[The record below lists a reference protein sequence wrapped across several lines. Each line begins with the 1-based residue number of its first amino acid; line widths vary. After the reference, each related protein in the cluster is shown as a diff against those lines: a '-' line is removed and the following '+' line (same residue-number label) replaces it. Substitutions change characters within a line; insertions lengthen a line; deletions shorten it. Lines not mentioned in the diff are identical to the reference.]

1 MTTHALSL
9 DTLLTG
15 HVFAFMLLLSRLG
28 AVLMLFPGIGERYV
42 PPRTRVIFA
51 SLLCLLL
58 VEPMVASMPPMPSAP
73 ADFARLIVFEIAV
86 GVFFGTLIRLTMS
99 ILEAAGMI
107 VGLQTGL
114 SNATMMNPALA
125 VQSPLPSAFLST
137 AGLVLIFIT
146 GLDHFLIR
154 TTVALYDQ
162 FPVGAPPMLGDMT
175 ETIMRVA
182 NKSFVMGIE
191 LAAPFLILGLLL
203 YAALGILQRLLPNVQ
218 LFMVMLPLEIWGG
231 LLMFSLTAAGIL
243 TIWLNYLDQSVGSFF
258 QN

>member
-1 MTTHALSL
+1 M
-9 DTLLTG
+9 G

-42 PPRTRVIFA
+42 PQRTRIIFA

-58 VEPMVASMPPMPSAP
+58 VEPLSPSLPAMPSAP
-73 ADFARLIVFEIAV
+73 AEIARLIAYEVVF
-86 GVFFGTLIRLTMS
+86 GLFFGTLIRLMMS
-99 ILEAAGMI
+99 ILEASGMI

-154 TTVALYDQ
+154 TAVALYDQ
-162 FPVGAPPMLGDMT
+162 FPAGAPPMLGDMA
-175 ETIMRVA
+175 ETIMHVA

-191 LAAPFLILGLLL
+191 LAAPFLIMGLMLH
-203 YAALGILQRLLPNVQ
+203 AVLGILQRLLPNVQ
-218 LFMVMLPLEIWGG
+218 LFMVMLPVEIWGG
-231 LLMFSLTAAGIL
+231 LMLFSLTVAGIL
-243 TIWLNYLDQSVGSFF
+243 TIWVNHLDQSVGSFF